1 MDETL
6 SGASRPITVTPF
18 LLHAFHDLFTSKQHH
33 IGLARCL
40 TNFST
45 VSTLQDCNF
54 TSLSLRTLCS
64 GPTIQQPVL
73 RDPPFHTWIAL
84 ACIQVRFLLAI
95 DEGLASLC
103 FVAAKDEGYEER
115 KRERQGTDEMAT
127 SRWLELSDCCGHG
140 KDVPDSEHHHG

>member
-1 MDETL
+1 MDETH
-6 SGASRPITVTPF
+6 SDASRPITVALF
-18 LLHAFHDLFTSKQHH
+18 LLHAFYDLFISKQHH

-64 GPTIQQPVL
+64 GPNSSNSRFL
-73 RDPPFHTWIAL
+73 EDPPFHTWIAL

-95 DEGLASLC
+95 DEGLASL
-103 FVAAKDEGYEER
+103 FVAAKHEENER
-115 KRERQGTDEMAT
+115 KREWQGTDEMAT
-127 SRWLELSDCCGHG
+127 STWLELSDCCGHC
-140 KDVPDSEHHHG
+140 KHVLDLEHHHT